1 LAFCGADHAGL
12 VHIRVN
18 LQVILGD
25 PIGLHQDGGQF
36 YALRSAAYDRTLPLF
51 GSFFLCCPGRVAI
64 SAKAGILTGITPRW
78 CNPRSREF
86 AGKYEHLTHLSNIF
100 RNG

>member
-1 LAFCGADHAGL
+1 MLAL

-25 PIGLHQDGGQF
+25 PTGLHQDGGQF
-36 YALRSAAYDRTLPLF
+36 YALRSAAYDRTLPLI

-86 AGKYEHLTHLSNIF
+86 AGKYEYLTLLSNIF

>member
-1 LAFCGADHAGL
+1 FCGADHAGL
-12 VHIRVN
+12 VHIRVS
-18 LQVILGD
+18 LQEILDD
-25 PIGLHQDGGQF
+25 PTGLHQGGGQF
-36 YALRSAAYDRTLPLF
+36 CAWKSAAYDRTLPLI

-64 SAKAGILTGITPRW
+64 SARTGILTGITPRW

-86 AGKYEHLTHLSNIF
+86 AGKYEHLTLLSNIF